1 MTTRQNNLSDIIRL
15 LSDESLREFAAGS
28 GRRAIYAKIELEKR
42 DREVGLA

>member
-1 MTTRQNNLSDIIRL
+1 MTRQTNLNDIIRL
-15 LSDESLREFAAGS
+15 MSNESLREFAEGT